1 MLIRLLRSHLRP
13 YRAQLALIV
22 VLQAAQAIAG
32 LYLPRLNGNI
42 INNGVLRGDTH
53 YIWSTGGLMLVFTL
67 LQVALS
73 VTAVYWGS
81 KVAMAFGRDVRR
93 DLFQRVT
100 DFSARE
106 VGVLGAPSLI
116 TRITNDVQQ
125 VQMLVQMVC
134 TLLLAAPITAVGG
147 VIMALSEDV
156 GLSWLLLVSIP
167 VLIVVIIAIIR
178 RMVPQYQVM
187 QERIDS
193 LNRVLREQI
202 TGMRVVRAFVR
213 EPYEAVR
220 FGAANDDVTDTAL
233 VAGRLMALI
242 FPTAIMT
249 VNITTVGVVWFG
261 SNRIASGDMQVGAM
275 VAYIT
280 YLVQILMSVTM
291 ASFIGSMWPRA
302 SVCAERIVEVLDTES
317 SVVTAEHPVESV
329 PLRGTV
335 EFRGACFGYPG
346 AEADVLHG
354 ITLLCRPGQTTA
366 VIGSTGSGKT
376 TLVGLVPRL
385 FDVTA
390 GEVLFDGVDVREL
403 DPIALGA
410 RIGLVP
416 QKPYLFSGT
425 VASNLRY
432 GKPDATDDELWHAL
446 TVAQAADFVR
456 AMPDGLNAS
465 IAQGGSNVSG
475 GQRQRLAIARALV
488 RKPEVYLF
496 DDSFSALDVATDARL
511 RAALVPETADAA
523 VLIVGQRVATIA
535 GADQIVVLEDGRIVG
550 LGRHDDLLATCPTY
564 AEIVSSQLRAEE
576 AA

>member
-1 MLIRLLRSHLRP
+1 
-13 YRAQLALIV
+13 
-22 VLQAAQAIAG
+22 
-32 LYLPRLNGNI
+32 
-42 INNGVLRGDTH
+42 
-53 YIWSTGGLMLVFTL
+53 
-67 LQVALS
+67 
-73 VTAVYWGS
+73 
-81 KVAMAFGRDVRR
+81 MAFGRDVRR

-156 GLSWLLLVSIP
+156 GLSWLLMVSIP
-167 VLIVVIIAIIR
+167 VLIVVIIVIIR
-178 RMVPQYQVM
+178 QMVPQYQVM

-242 FPTAIMT
+242 FPTAIMM

-346 AEADVLHG
+346 AEADVLHD

-390 GEVLFDGVDVREL
+390 GAVLFDGVDVREL
-403 DPIALGA
+403 DPLALGS